1 MKKFIILMLLS
12 ASFGIIT
19 EAAEKPGQADVKSSV
34 DVQIDEELELAD
46 NYYYSSKILKAK
58 EIYEKYSPVN
68 DKAKLKLAKYYIDD
82 MQDEKSMVLLEE
94 LARKKD
100 KEAMHLLG
108 SLYLKDNSEDKLI
121 KLFNKKNRSDMD
133 ILAAIYTE
141 NGYYDKASGVY
152 RNLAINGDED
162 AYFQMI
168 NQYSYNTREDLL
180 KLESAKG
187 KTRADKELGDF
198 YTSYNDY
205 KNAVISYKK
214 YLKNSKGNKEIFSV
228 FGEYYSKEELKK
240 ELAPYIKRGDKGA
253 KETLEEY
260 LARAEE
266 GNMLDAEDEYTE
278 STSQT
283 TEDDNTVLSETN
295 TEEDEEDT
303 ELDLPVIKTSFEENE
318 KIYLDRIAEN
328 PDDYDAVNE
337 LLSLYYINDK
347 KEKLNAFIDDLISD
361 GYYLGRNWRMVKD
374 RAVPIYEVYIS
385 QGINRAKPVLAEIY
399 TEKRDMEMALSVY
412 ESMLPSKNTNINLST
427 ADLYNRTQKYDKTL
441 ALIQNNG
448 IDLNEEPKVPDDY
461 NDYYTSYTYNL
472 SMVRLGAYAYYKLGD
487 LDKAKTL
494 YSFLSENNYSYDHDI
509 WAESKDSF
517 YYPDKIYLLD
527 IYKKTNAED
536 KYKELEEELTKSPGF
551 FSFEDHG
558 MKQSLADY
566 YAANGDFDKAKKLL
580 LDDKRENEILKALNF
595 IPLVLGLFPNADFFG
610 NSEQMANITMKYQ
623 DYNEIKNFIDE
634 VLVLTN
640 NSHDNSKNYLNSV
653 KIASVYIIKQYS
665 EELNLSDSFKNK
677 FLGYSDN
684 TLKREF
690 KKSYK
695 NLYKNKKGVSFYPG
709 NPDSNFML
717 SMLLKEWNVETKTL
731 DSSENPIITYSRRQI
746 FENGILFFSDKYIKE
761 FSHINDILEQE
772 DLYGNDDDDVETV
785 LKNKSSKIGDAVDQF
800 FSKTDFNKDYK
811 EFFSLLPSMI
821 LVNIRENLEQNNRD
835 DIIKKLDSDYAN
847 YLTEDKI
854 KIVEKIRKSNDELK
868 DKTNTVFSVH

>member
-1 MKKFIILMLLS
+1 MKKFIILTLLLV
-12 ASFGIIT
+12 SFGIIT
-19 EAAEKPGQADVKSSV
+19 EAAGKPSQADAKNSASA
-34 DVQIDEELELAD
+34 QIDEELELAD
-46 NYYYSSKILKAK
+46 NYYYGSKILKAK
-58 EIYEKYSPVN
+58 EIYEKYSPVS
-68 DKAKLKLAKYYIDD
+68 DKAKLRLAKYYIDD
-82 MQDEKSMVLLEE
+82 MQDEKSTVLLEE

-100 KEAMHLLG
+100 KEALHMLG
-108 SLYLKDNSEDKLI
+108 SLYLKDKSEDKLI
-121 KLFNKKNRSDMD
+121 KLFNKKNRGDMD
-133 ILAAIYTE
+133 TLAAIYTE
-141 NGYYDKASGVY
+141 NGYYEKASGVY
-152 RNLAINGDED
+152 RDLAINGDED
-162 AYFQMI
+162 AYFYMI

-187 KTRADKELGDF
+187 KIRADKELGDF
-198 YTSYNDY
+198 YTSHNDY
-205 KNAVISYKK
+205 KNAVASYKK

-253 KETLEEY
+253 KEVLEEY

-266 GNMLDAEDEYTE
+266 GNVLDSEDEYTE

-283 TEDDNTVLSETN
+283 KDDNTVLSETT
-295 TEEDEEDT
+295 TEEVEEDT
-303 ELDLPVIKTSFEENE
+303 EFDLPAAKTSFEENE

-328 PDDYDAVNE
+328 PGDYSAVNE

-361 GYYLGRNWRMVKD
+361 GYYLGENWRMVKD
-374 RAVPIYEVYIS
+374 RAVPIYEVYIA
-385 QGINRAKPVLAEIY
+385 QGINRAKPVLAGIY
-399 TEKRDMEMALSVY
+399 TEKKDLEMALSIY
-412 ESMLPSKNTNINLST
+412 ESMLPTKNTNINLNI

-441 ALIQNNG
+441 ELIRNNG
-448 IDLNEEPKVPDDY
+448 VDLNKELKVPDDY

-494 YSFLSENNYSYDHDI
+494 YSFLSENNYSYDYGVSP
-509 WAESKDSF
+509 ESKDSF

-536 KYKELEEELTKSPGF
+536 EYKVLEKELAQSPSF
-551 FSFEDHG
+551 FSFEDYG

-566 YAANGDFDKAKKLL
+566 YASNGDFDKAKKLL
-580 LDDKRENEILKALNF
+580 LDDKKENDILKSFNF
-595 IPLVLGLFPNADFFG
+595 IPLVLSLFPNADFFE
-610 NSEQMANITMKYQ
+610 NSKQMANITMKYQ
-623 DYNEIKNFIDE
+623 DYSEIKNFIDE

-653 KIASVYIIKQYS
+653 KIASLYIIKQYS
-665 EELNLSDSFKNK
+665 EELNLSDSFKKK
-677 FLGYSDN
+677 FLGYSDS

-709 NPDSNFML
+709 NLDSNFML

-731 DSSENPIITYSRRQI
+731 DGSESPVITYSRRQI

-772 DLYGNDDDDVETV
+772 ELYVNEDEEEII
-785 LKNKSSKIGDAVDQF
+785 LKNKSSKIGEAVDQF

-821 LVNIRENLEQNNRD
+821 LVNIRENLEQNNRG
-835 DIIKKLDSDYAN
+835 DIVKKLDSDYAK

-854 KIVEKIRKSNDELK
+854 KIVEKIKESNNELK
-868 DKTNTVFSVH
+868 DRTNTIFSAY